1 MTRNQPTID
10 RSTYQ
15 EEQKFMGRGNGRGRG
30 AGGKANRN
38 NYTSK
43 QKKFFEK
50 KNKEKADNTSKIASM
65 KNEETETAG
74 KNNN

>member
-15 EEQKFMGRGNGRGRG
+15 EEQKLMGRWNGRGGG
-30 AGGKANRN
+30 AGGKAGRN
-38 NYTSK
+38 NYNRA